1 MGQIGRNLSL
11 WGWAIL
17 LLILPLPFLPP
28 VFTGFA
34 LFLILFLIAIRR
46 WTFGY
51 FLPPTPLNLALLL
64 LLGSLLLSYLVV
76 FDTRLSLPKFTSI
89 LIGIALYFSVVHSSK
104 ERSVWPIAST
114 YIFLGISIAIVGLF
128 GSEWPS
134 PFTFLNTASKLLPLK
149 RLEIS
154 GTVNGIINLNELAGV
169 LCWVAPVLLAF
180 SIGLRRN
187 LIRRSFTLYILL
199 LTATLFVIFLLIAT
213 LSRGGILAF
222 SIGALLI
229 AALYMTGKWR
239 LVLGSALIPGL
250 IIILAYISNQ
260 SETNITG
267 DALGLSGRIE
277 IWSRALLAIQDF
289 PLTGVGVN
297 GFRQIVHELYPLFEI
312 SRDTDIAHAHNHLL
326 QAGLDLGLPG
336 MISYLALWLL
346 SSVLLWATLR
356 SLVRRGGDHH
366 PYYALATG
374 LAGSLLAGW
383 VFGLFDTVALGSR
396 PGFMW
401 WLLLGMTV
409 AVHYEVCFSGKHL
422 KVYHRAGMNLS
433 SRRQQ

>member
-11 WGWAIL
+11 WSWAIL
-17 LLILPLPFLPP
+17 LLILPLAFLPP
-28 VFTGFA
+28 VFLGFA
-34 LFLILFLIAIRR
+34 IFLILFLIAVRR

-51 FLPPTPLNLALLL
+51 LLPQTPFNLALILL
-64 LLGSLLLSYLVV
+64 VGSLLLSLLVM
-76 FDTRLSLPKFTSI
+76 FDARVSLPKFTSI
-89 LIGIALYFSVVHSSK
+89 LICIALYFSVVHFSK
-104 ERSVWPIAST
+104 ERSLWPIVAT
-114 YIFLGISIAIVGLF
+114 YIFFGISMAFIGLI
-128 GSEWPS
+128 GSEWSS
-134 PFTFLNTASKLLPLK
+134 PFTFLNAASGFLELK
-149 RLEIS
+149 SLRIS
-154 GTVNGIINLNELAGV
+154 GTVNGVINLNELAGV

-187 LIRRSFTLYILL
+187 LIRRSFTLYIFLL
-199 LTATLFVIFLLIAT
+199 AATIFVIFLLIAT
-213 LSRGGILAF
+213 SSRGGILAF
-222 SIGALLI
+222 STGALLI

-250 IIILAYISNQ
+250 IIIFAYISNQ
-260 SETNITG
+260 SETNIAG

-312 SRDTDIAHAHNHLL
+312 SRDSDIAHAHNHLL

-346 SSVLLWATLR
+346 STVLLWATLR

-374 LAGSLLAGW
+374 LAGSLVAGW
-383 VFGLFDTVALGSR
+383 VFGLFDTVALGAR

-422 KVYHRAGMNLS
+422 RVYRRAKIDSS
-433 SRRQQ
+433 SRQRT

>member
-46 WTFGY
+46 RTFGY

-134 PFTFLNTASKLLPLK
+134 PFTFLNTASELLPLK

-213 LSRGGILAF
+213 SSRGGILAF
-222 SIGALLI
+222 STGALLI

-366 PYYALATG
+366 PYYALAAG